1 MAKRNPT
8 ERLVDDL
15 RSQHIALSV
24 AAGLARTQL
33 IPDPTRVYDSQHLS
47 ESLNHVARG
56 LAKVAQL
63 YLATPG
69 ETPRPLAPLELEG
82 AQIQRGATLVVLKDG
97 RKLSAVSMKR
107 ADLRQAVAILKTI
120 GIQEFAAHAP
130 QPAAPEPAHARL
142 DPLAQLG
149 EIERLLTVPL
159 VAPQV
164 GRANSLAVALA
175 RSAPQGCIANLAMQL
190 VSAVHEAQGEQT
202 PDDNRLKLALAKL
215 RDALEDEPSSPPP
228 LK

>member
-1 MAKRNPT
+1 MAKRSET
-8 ERLVDDL
+8 ERLIDDL

-33 IPDPTRVYDSQHLS
+33 VPQPGKTYDAQHLS
-47 ESLNHVARG
+47 DSLNVVARG

-63 YLATPG
+63 YLAMPG
-69 ETPRPLAPLELEG
+69 ETPRTLSPAELEG
-82 AQIQRGATLVVLKDG
+82 AQILRGATVLVLKDG

-120 GIQEFAAHAP
+120 GIQEFAAQTAASTAP
-130 QPAAPEPAHARL
+130 EAAPERVE
-142 DPLAQLG
+142 PLVQLG

-164 GRANSLAVALA
+164 SRANSLAVALA
-175 RSAPQGCIANLAMQL
+175 RSAPQGRIANLAMQL
-190 VSAVHEAQGEQT
+190 VSVVHEANLEQA
-202 PDDNRLKLALAKL
+202 PEDDRLKLALARL
-215 RDALEDEPSSPPP
+215 RAALEEQREKPA
-228 LK
+228 